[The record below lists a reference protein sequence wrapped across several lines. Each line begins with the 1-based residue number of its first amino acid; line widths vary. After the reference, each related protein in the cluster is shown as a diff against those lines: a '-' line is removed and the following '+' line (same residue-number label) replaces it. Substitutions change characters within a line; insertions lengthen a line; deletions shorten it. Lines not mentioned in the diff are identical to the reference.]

1 MGFVGSKPS
10 NQDLGKARRPRSPAV
25 RFSAARIGLFLLL
38 QAGPVAAQ
46 SPVGRV
52 DYREQVHPILAAN
65 CLACH
70 DQEKRSGGLA
80 LATYDDVL
88 AGGRSGPA
96 VKPGQSADS
105 LLIARLRGEIEPQMP
120 LGGVLGASQIDILRA
135 WIDEGARPAPAARP
149 APSPWEPKLSL
160 ERPPAPAAVWDG
172 WERPDDRIVAH
183 YLARQGL
190 EPPGLVPDAVFARR
204 AFLDIWGLLPSPSE
218 LKSFLTDGSPRK
230 RQELVER
237 LLEHDRHYA
246 EHWISYWNDLLRN
259 DEGVNY
265 YSENASRKSISS
277 WLLYALMTNMGYDQM
292 VLKLL
297 NPVRS
302 GDPDGFLTGVNWRG
316 AVSAGQTQAMQAAQN
331 TAQIFLGVNLKCNSC
346 HDSFISRWKLKD
358 AYGLAA
364 YFSDE
369 ERLRLYRCDAPQD
382 EDVTAAFLYSELDRP
397 NPGSS
402 PEARRATAAGIFTD
416 PRNGRLPRTIVNRIF
431 EKLLGRGIVED
442 ADDMDGQPWSPELLD
457 WLASEFVSNGYDL
470 RRLIGTIVTSRAYQL
485 PSIRRSSAESDQYSF
500 RGPELRRLTAEQF
513 ADAVGSVTG
522 DWRVVQTAVMA
533 QEPTEQPPEEE
544 IHLSVS
550 GSPEDGAAL
559 VRAAR
564 SRGRSSR
571 GEPDDSIPEGSFTRE
586 WRMPANNLTRALGRP
601 VRDQVFSSRDSGSTT
616 MQMVELANGEILT
629 GWLLRGAR
637 AMLDVLPPE
646 PKSLAG
652 KQVRSG
658 FGAPGLAT
666 FEADI
671 SGSDSLFFIIE
682 DTLSTAP
689 DKALPVWADVRL
701 SGPNGSVALSALR
714 PEEPGALREAG
725 GPVVLGETSYDEAV
739 RIRFPSV
746 LSYDVSGRGF
756 TRMAGVAG
764 FEGVDQF
771 QVGETANARFY
782 VFDEKPSLDRLTP
795 PKPGTPVPPPDS
807 LANIPETV
815 DRVYWHLLCRAPS
828 AQEREVASD
837 VLRSP
842 DSPGSP
848 SPEGLADLLWAIM
861 MTPEFQFIR

>member
-1 MGFVGSKPS
+1 MGLVGPTPGSE
-10 NQDLGKARRPRSPAV
+10 DMGKARRPSSSAV
-25 RFSAARIGLFLLL
+25 RFSAASVGLFLIL
-38 QAGPVAAQ
+38 QAGPITAQ
-46 SPVGRV
+46 SPVGSV

-65 CLACH
+65 CLSCH

-80 LATYDDVL
+80 LATYEDVL

-96 VKPGQSADS
+96 VKPGQSAES
-105 LLIARLRGEIEPQMP
+105 LLISRLRGEIEPQMP
-120 LGGVLGASQIDILRA
+120 LGGVLGDSQIDTLRA
-135 WIDEGARPAPAARP
+135 WIDEGARPAPEARP
-149 APSPWEPKLSL
+149 APPPWEPQLSL
-160 ERPPAPAAVWDG
+160 ERPPVPVAVWDG

-190 EPPGLVPDAVFARR
+190 EPPGLVPDAIFARR

-218 LKSFLTDGSPRK
+218 LQSFLNDGSSGK
-230 RQELVER
+230 RGELVER
-237 LLEHDRHYA
+237 LLQHDRHYA

-277 WLLYALMTNMGYDQM
+277 WLLHALMTNMGYDQM

-297 NPVRS
+297 NPARN

-382 EDVTAAFLYSELDRP
+382 EYATAAFLYGELDRP
-397 NPGSS
+397 NPGAS
-402 PEARRATAAGIFTD
+402 PGARRATAAAIFTD
-416 PRNGRLPRTIVNRIF
+416 PRNGRLPRTIVNRVF

-442 ADDMDGQPWSPELLD
+442 VDDMDGQPWSPELLD
-457 WLASEFVSNGYDL
+457 WLASDFVSNGYDL
-470 RRLIGTIVTSRAYQL
+470 RHLIGTIITSRAYQL
-485 PSIRRSSAESDQYSF
+485 PSVLRTSGEAAQYSF
-500 RGPELRRLTAEQF
+500 SGPQLRRLTAEQF
-513 ADAVGSVTG
+513 ADAVGTVTG

-533 QEPTEQPPEEE
+533 QDPSELPSDEG
-544 IHLSVS
+544 IRLSVS
-550 GSPEDGAAL
+550 GTPEDGTAL
-559 VRAAR
+559 VRASR
-564 SRGRSSR
+564 SRSSNPR
-571 GEPDDSIPEGSFTRE
+571 KEPDASIPAGSFTRE

-601 VRDQVFSSRDSGSTT
+601 VRDQVFSTRDTTSTT

-637 AMLDVLPPE
+637 TMLGVLPPE

-652 KQVRSG
+652 KQVRSR
-658 FGAPGLAT
+658 FGAKSFAT

-671 SGSDSLFFIIE
+671 SGSNKLFFIIE

-689 DKALPVWADVRL
+689 DKARPVWADVRL
-701 SGPNGSVALSALR
+701 SGPGRSVPLSALR
-714 PEEPGALREAG
+714 PEDPGSLREDE
-725 GPVVLGETSYDEAV
+725 GPAVLGETTYDEAV
-739 RIRFPSV
+739 RVRFPSV
-746 LSYDVSGRGF
+746 LAYDVSGRGF

-782 VFDEKPSLDRLTP
+782 VFDEEPSLDRLTP
-795 PKPGTPVPPPDS
+795 PKPGTPLPPPAR
-807 LANIPETV
+807 LTTIPETV
-815 DRVYWHLLCRAPS
+815 DRVYWHLLGRAPS
-828 AQEREVASD
+828 HREREVANT
-837 VLRSP
+837 VLSSRNGPGPPSP
-842 DSPGSP
+842 D
-848 SPEGLADLLWAIM
+848 GLADLLWAVM
-861 MTPEFQFIR
+861 MTPEFQFIH